1 MTKCTSSSQLKIK
14 KIIKK
19 NVLYESSHELGSMS
33 WELGTTAILYR
44 INKSSK
50 HY

>member
-1 MTKCTSSSQLKIK
+1 MLKFKSTEK
-14 KIIKK
+14 KEDNKKK
-19 NVLYESSHELGSMS
+19 NVLYESSHEIGSMS

-50 HY
+50 HYEK